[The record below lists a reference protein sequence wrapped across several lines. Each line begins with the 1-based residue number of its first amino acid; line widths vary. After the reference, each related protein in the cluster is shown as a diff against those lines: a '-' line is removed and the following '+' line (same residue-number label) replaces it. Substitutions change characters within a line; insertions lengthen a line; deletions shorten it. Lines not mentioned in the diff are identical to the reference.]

1 MSLIPG
7 VRVGKD
13 ILKKDA
19 AALGGDVTTKGA
31 QDLWRRKY
39 QEISQVMAKYIA
51 TLISFKAK
59 LEGKESWDIQSE
71 NKIVQLDLI
80 LDSELHIIIWVI
92 MVKPI
97 QDMKIFQ
104 LKAGS

>member
-1 MSLIPG
+1 AKAQLYSYGLDANFVDKHWKSYLKKGRLSLIPG

-19 AALGGDVTTKGA
+19 AALGGHVTTKGA

-39 QEISQVMAKYIA
+39 QEISQVMSKYIA

-71 NKIVQLDLI
+71 
-80 LDSELHIIIWVI
+80 
-92 MVKPI
+92 
-97 QDMKIFQ
+97 
-104 LKAGS
+104 